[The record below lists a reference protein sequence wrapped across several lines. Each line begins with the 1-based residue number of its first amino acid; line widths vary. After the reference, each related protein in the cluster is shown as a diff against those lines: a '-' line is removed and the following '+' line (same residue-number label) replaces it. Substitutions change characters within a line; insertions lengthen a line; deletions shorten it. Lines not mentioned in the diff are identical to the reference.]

1 MKNGK
6 TTIFGALAAAC
17 GFLGTQTGILGII
30 GQIGTGLFTFLM
42 GASAK
47 DATTQN

>member
-6 TTIFGALAAAC
+6 TTIFGALAATC
-17 GFLGTQTGILGII
+17 GFLGTQSGILGII
-30 GQIGTGLFTFLM
+30 GQIGAGLFTFLM

-47 DATTQN
+47 DATTIN

>member
-17 GFLGTQTGILGII
+17 GFLATQNGVLGII

-42 GASAK
+42 GAAAK
-47 DATTQN
+47 DATTKN